1 MQGFANTIFQGFL
14 RELARSTP
22 KRYFNSKRVI
32 QSSVGMIFR
41 VYGGPG
47 KGFTV
52 SDGGKE
58 RLNF

>member
-1 MQGFANTIFQGFL
+1 MQGFANAIFQGFL

-41 VYGGPG
+41 VCGGPG
-47 KGFTV
+47 KGLAI
-52 SDGGKE
+52 SEEGKE